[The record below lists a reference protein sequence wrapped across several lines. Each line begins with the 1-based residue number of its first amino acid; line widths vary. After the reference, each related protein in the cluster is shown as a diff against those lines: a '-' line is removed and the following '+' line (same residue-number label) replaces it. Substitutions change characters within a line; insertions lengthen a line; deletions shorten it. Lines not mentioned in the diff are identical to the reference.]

1 MTHDHPGDAA
11 PPPAGRTHALHVLT
25 TGRLELDTAA
35 SILSII
41 PADMI
46 DMLHI
51 REKHRSAQELA
62 AWYRRLKP
70 LLPAG
75 SALAVNDRLDAALA
89 VRADAVQLTGASLSP
104 AEARELAPPGR
115 MRIGCSVHSPEE
127 AAQAADGGADYV
139 LYGHVYETG
148 SKPGLAP
155 RGLQALA
162 DTVEASPVPVIAIG
176 GIEPALVDEVLSTGA
191 AGIAVL
197 SSVFGHPDP
206 AGQLR
211 AFRYGLDRTRHKPRK
226 GWTFL

>member
-1 MTHDHPGDAA
+1 MSTSDLSDLRPS
-11 PPPAGRTHALHVLT
+11 PRIHALHVLT
-25 TGRLELDTAA
+25 TGRLELEDIV
-35 SILSII
+35 SILGSSS
-41 PADMI
+41 AGMI

-51 REKHRSAQELA
+51 REKHRSAHELA
-62 AWYRRLKP
+62 VWYKRLKP
-70 LLPAG
+70 LLPQG
-75 SALAVNDRLDAALA
+75 SELAVNDRLDAALS

-104 AEARELAPPGR
+104 AEARELAPPGTL
-115 MRIGCSVHSPEE
+115 RIGSSVHSPAE
-127 AAQAADGGADYV
+127 AVLAAGLGADFV

-176 GIEPALVDEVLSTGA
+176 GIDPERVDEVLSTGA

-206 AGQLR
+206 AAQLR
-211 AFRYGLDRTRHKPRK
+211 AYRDRLDRTTHTPRK
-226 GWTFL
+226 GWI